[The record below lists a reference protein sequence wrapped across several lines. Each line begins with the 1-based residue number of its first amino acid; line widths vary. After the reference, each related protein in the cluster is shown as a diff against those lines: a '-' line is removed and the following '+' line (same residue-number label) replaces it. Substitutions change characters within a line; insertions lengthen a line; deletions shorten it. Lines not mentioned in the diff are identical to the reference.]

1 MFIFNDPVAVLLM
14 YLAINLWMDDRVSL
28 GSFVFSLAVSVKMNI
43 LLYAPAVL
51 LYYIATQGRLGGVQL
66 VLAAPF
72 LLSFPLEYLIGAFNL
87 GRVFLFEWTV
97 NFRFLPE
104 AVFVSR
110 WLHAALLT

>member
-1 MFIFNDPVAVLLM
+1 MVQLTICA
-14 YLAINLWMDDRVSL
+14 
-28 GSFVFSLAVSVKMNI
+28 
-43 LLYAPAVL
+43 
-51 LYYIATQGRLGGVQL
+51 GVQL

-110 WLHAALLT
+110 WLHAALLAGHLAALACCASYWWKYFSVYRKLHNIEVPNCEQLLGNTSPQKDPKALY